1 MSLNVFNVL
10 EVICKQE
17 EEETD
22 TETLD
27 DESTAEFIYGT
38 EYLQWLDRK
47 LPYLEV

>member
-1 MSLNVFNVL
+1 LQ
-10 EVICKQE
+10 VICKQE

-22 TETLD
+22 TEQDTQTSD
-27 DESTAEFIYGT
+27 DESTAEFIDGT